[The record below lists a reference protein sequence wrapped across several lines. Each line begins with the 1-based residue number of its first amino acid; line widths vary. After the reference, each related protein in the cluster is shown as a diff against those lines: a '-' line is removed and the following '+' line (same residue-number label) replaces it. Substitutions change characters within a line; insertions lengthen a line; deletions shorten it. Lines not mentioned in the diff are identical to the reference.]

1 MRIGWTS
8 FRGPV
13 RGFGT
18 APLAAAALIAPLVA
32 VAALGAWLAAPEPDD
47 ADDQDASPLSSA
59 LFLTAQDVHAA
70 ETPSVPS
77 AAKQPSPSP
86 ASAAPTDE
94 PATVGIAKASDKAL
108 ESTPD
113 AKPEKSPL
121 DGLRIASQSWRRG
134 GLGSKALVTL
144 TLRNANDFAVKDI
157 ELECAFIRSDGS
169 PVTERTRLIPDTI
182 PMRSRKTYPNMLIG
196 HVNINANKAK
206 CSVVTASRI

>member
-1 MRIGWTS
+1 MRIGWSS
-8 FRGPV
+8 FRGRV
-13 RGFGT
+13 RGFGS
-18 APLAAAALIAPLVA
+18 APLAAAALIGPLVA
-32 VAALGAWLAAPEPDD
+32 IAALGAWLAAPEPDD

-59 LFLTAQDVHAA
+59 LFLTAQDTQVAA
-70 ETPSVPS
+70 TPSVPTT
-77 AAKQPSPSP
+77 AKQASPSP
-86 ASAAPTDE
+86 ASAVPADE
-94 PATVGIAKASDKAL
+94 PGTVGIAKASDKAV

-144 TLRNANDFAVKDI
+144 TLRNANAFAVKDI
-157 ELECAFIRSDGS
+157 ELACTFIRSDGS

-182 PMRSRKTYPNMLIG
+182 PMKSRKTYPNMLIG
-196 HVNINANKAK
+196 FININANKAK